1 MFIFL
6 YKYISVILVRKRKPF
21 IGWSSTFQE
30 LPQIAPEFL
39 FAMSGQLQGVQ
50 QVMEEAGSQWRLI
63 SCPASFMDR
72 WSLVW
77 ERAKG
82 FRLKAHL
89 HQCHRT
95 SHESTRESAP
105 KPPFWRGWLGQVS
118 TLFRSLT
125 SWPHG
130 KSNRGEH
137 KEAKKRQKESASQS
151 AHTSKAGYDTSS
163 WRLGT
168 IPK

>member
-21 IGWSSTFQE
+21 IGWSSTFSGAAADRARVPFCDVRTAPRRPAGHGGGRVPVTFDF
-30 LPQIAPEFL
+30 LPRVLYGP
-39 FAMSGQLQGVQ
+39 M
-50 QVMEEAGSQWRLI
+50 
-63 SCPASFMDR
+63 
-72 WSLVW
+72 SLVW

-105 KPPFWRGWLGQVS
+105 NRHSGAAGW
-118 TLFRSLT
+118 
-125 SWPHG
+125 G
-130 KSNRGEH
+130 KSVRCLNPWPAGPTENQTEGN

-151 AHTSKAGYDTSS
+151 AHTSKAGYETSS
-163 WRLGT
+163 WRQGT